1 MQNILKRFRMQSNK
15 LMG

>member
-1 MQNILKRFRMQSNK
+1 MQNILKRFRIQSNK